1 MKKMKLKK
9 PKRVN
14 FIVFLII
21 ICILFLVVNF
31 LLKKIE
37 LNSNELFVKRL
48 LQKSNYYLIN
58 ENLDTNLTYKLFKF
72 DLKNPITIMDKV
84 FAYEKDIQTFAYIQ
98 NNFVDNPRVYIYSTH
113 PNEKYIDNTISY
125 ASLILQEKLNSLQV
139 ETIVEERSVV
149 EYLEDNN
156 LEFDDSYKATREFLS
171 DKLKIYDFDL
181 IIDLHRDAVNNTTI
195 KINNEEYAKIMFIQ
209 NVNYKDNITLANKL
223 NDILNEKY
231 SGITRGIYN
240 KYVDNFNQDLNNN
253 VLLIELGGNT
263 NTFEQVNNSI
273 DALAYSIKELLNEN

>member
-21 ICILFLVVNF
+21 ILILFLVVNF

-181 IIDLHRDAVNNTTI
+181 IIDLHRDAVNNTTV
-195 KINNEEYAKIMFIQ
+195 KINNKEYAKIMFVQ
-209 NVNYKDNITLANKL
+209 NVNYKNNIILANKL

>member
-98 NNFVDNPRVYIYSTH
+98 NNFVDNPKVYIYSTH

-149 EYLEDNN
+149 DYLEDNN

-171 DKLKIYDFDL
+171 DKLKTYDFDL
-181 IIDLHRDAVNNTTI
+181 IIDLHRDAVNNTTV
-195 KINNEEYAKIMFIQ
+195 KINNKEYAKIMFVQ

>member
-21 ICILFLVVNF
+21 IFILFLVANF

-98 NNFVDNPRVYIYSTH
+98 NNFVDNPKVYIYSTH

-139 ETIVEERSVV
+139 ETIVEERSVID
-149 EYLEDNN
+149 YLEDNN

-171 DKLKIYDFDL
+171 DKLKTYDFDL
-181 IIDLHRDAVNNTTI
+181 IIDLHRDAVNNTTV
-195 KINNEEYAKIMFIQ
+195 KINNKEYAKIMFVQ
-209 NVNYKDNITLANKL
+209 NVNYKNNIILANKL

>member
-9 PKRVN
+9 QKRVN
-14 FIVFLII
+14 FIVFVII

-37 LNSNELFVKRL
+37 LNSNELFIKKL

-98 NNFVDNPRVYIYSTH
+98 NNLVDNPRVYIYSTH

-149 EYLEDNN
+149 DYLEDNN

-171 DKLKIYDFDL
+171 DKLKTYDFDL
-181 IIDLHRDAVNNTTI
+181 IIDLHRDAVNNTTV
-195 KINNEEYAKIMFIQ
+195 KINNKEYAKIMFVQ

-231 SGITRGIYN
+231 PSITRGIYN

>member
-21 ICILFLVVNF
+21 ILILFLVINF
-31 LLKKIE
+31 ILKKIE

-181 IIDLHRDAVNNTTI
+181 IIDLHRDAVNNTTV
-195 KINNEEYAKIMFIQ
+195 KINNKEYAKIMFVQ

-263 NTFEQVNNSI
+263 NTFNQVNNSI

>member
-14 FIVFLII
+14 FIVFVII

-37 LNSNELFVKRL
+37 LNSNELFVKKL

-181 IIDLHRDAVNNTTI
+181 IIDLHRDAVNNTTV
-195 KINNEEYAKIMFIQ
+195 KINNKEYAKIMFVQ

-231 SGITRGIYN
+231 PGITRGIYN

>member
-14 FIVFLII
+14 FIVFVII

-37 LNSNELFVKRL
+37 LNSNELFVKKL

-72 DLKNPITIMDKV
+72 DLKNPITIMDRV

-98 NNFVDNPRVYIYSTH
+98 NNLVDNPKVYIYSTH

-149 EYLEDNN
+149 DYLEDNN

-195 KINNEEYAKIMFIQ
+195 KINNEEYAKIMFVQ
-209 NVNYKDNITLANKL
+209 NVNYKNNITLANKL
-223 NDILNEKY
+223 NNILNEKY

>member
-9 PKRVN
+9 PKRIN

-21 ICILFLVVNF
+21 ILILFLVVNF

-37 LNSNELFVKRL
+37 LNSNELFVKKL

-98 NNFVDNPRVYIYSTH
+98 NNFVDNPKVYIYSTH

-171 DKLKIYDFDL
+171 DKLKTYDFDL
-181 IIDLHRDAVNNTTI
+181 IIDLHRDAVNNTTV
-195 KINNEEYAKIMFIQ
+195 KINNKEYAKIMFVQ

-263 NTFEQVNNSI
+263 NTFNQVNNSI

>member
-9 PKRVN
+9 PKRIN

-21 ICILFLVVNF
+21 ILILFLVVNF
-31 LLKKIE
+31 LLKRIE
-37 LNSNELFVKRL
+37 LNSNELFVKKL

-149 EYLEDNN
+149 DYLEDNN

-171 DKLKIYDFDL
+171 DKLKTYDFDL
-181 IIDLHRDAVNNTTI
+181 IIDLHRDAVNNTTV
-195 KINNEEYAKIMFIQ
+195 KINNKEYAKIMFVQ

-231 SGITRGIYN
+231 PGITRGIYN

>member
-181 IIDLHRDAVNNTTI
+181 IIDLHRDAVNNTTV
-195 KINNEEYAKIMFIQ
+195 KINNKEYAKIMFVQ

-263 NTFEQVNNSI
+263 NTFNQVNNSI
-273 DALAYSIKELLNEN
+273 AALAYSIKELLNEN

>member
-9 PKRVN
+9 PKRIN
-14 FIVFLII
+14 FIIFVII
-21 ICILFLVVNF
+21 ILILFLVVNF

-149 EYLEDNN
+149 DYLEDNN

-171 DKLKIYDFDL
+171 DKLKTYDFDL
-181 IIDLHRDAVNNTTI
+181 IIDLHRDAVNNTTV
-195 KINNEEYAKIMFIQ
+195 KINNKEYAKIMFVQ

>member
-9 PKRVN
+9 PKRIN

-21 ICILFLVVNF
+21 ILILFLVVNF

-149 EYLEDNN
+149 DYLEDNN

-171 DKLKIYDFDL
+171 DKLKTYDFDL
-181 IIDLHRDAVNNTTI
+181 IIDLHRDAVNNTTV
-195 KINNEEYAKIMFIQ
+195 KINNKEYAKIMFVQ

>member
-9 PKRVN
+9 PKRIN
-14 FIVFLII
+14 FIIFVII
-21 ICILFLVVNF
+21 ILILFLVVNF

-37 LNSNELFVKRL
+37 LNSNELFVKKL

-98 NNFVDNPRVYIYSTH
+98 NNFVDNPKVYIYSTH

-139 ETIVEERSVV
+139 ETIVEERSVID
-149 EYLEDNN
+149 YLEDNN

-171 DKLKIYDFDL
+171 DKLKTYDFDL
-181 IIDLHRDAVNNTTI
+181 IIDLHRDAVNNTTV
-195 KINNEEYAKIMFIQ
+195 KINNKEYAKIMFVQ

>member
-195 KINNEEYAKIMFIQ
+195 KINNEEYAKIMFVQ

>member
-21 ICILFLVVNF
+21 VLILFLVVNF

-139 ETIVEERSVV
+139 ETIVEERSVID
-149 EYLEDNN
+149 YLEDNN

-171 DKLKIYDFDL
+171 DKLKTYDFDL
-181 IIDLHRDAVNNTTI
+181 IIDLHRDAVNNTTV
-195 KINNEEYAKIMFIQ
+195 KINNKEYAKIMFVQ

-231 SGITRGIYN
+231 PGITRGIYN

>member
-9 PKRVN
+9 PKRIN

-21 ICILFLVVNF
+21 ILILFLVVNF

-37 LNSNELFVKRL
+37 LNSNELFVKKL

-98 NNFVDNPRVYIYSTH
+98 NNFVDNPKVYIYSTH

-181 IIDLHRDAVNNTTI
+181 IIDLHRDAVNNTTV
-195 KINNEEYAKIMFIQ
+195 KINNKEYAKIMFVQ

>member
-21 ICILFLVVNF
+21 ILILFLVVNF

-72 DLKNPITIMDKV
+72 DLKNPITIMNKV

-139 ETIVEERSVV
+139 ETIVEERSVID
-149 EYLEDNN
+149 YLEDNN

-171 DKLKIYDFDL
+171 DKLKTYDFDL
-181 IIDLHRDAVNNTTI
+181 IIDLHRDAVNNTTV
-195 KINNEEYAKIMFIQ
+195 KINNKEYAKIMFVQ

-263 NTFEQVNNSI
+263 NTFNQVNNSI

>member
-1 MKKMKLKK
+1 MKRMKLKK

-14 FIVFLII
+14 FIVFVII

-31 LLKKIE
+31 FLKKIE
-37 LNSNELFVKRL
+37 LNSNELFVKKL

-72 DLKNPITIMDKV
+72 DLKNPITIMDRV

-98 NNFVDNPRVYIYSTH
+98 NNLVDNPKVYIYSTH

-149 EYLEDNN
+149 DYLEDNN

-171 DKLKIYDFDL
+171 DKLKMYDFDL

-195 KINNEEYAKIMFIQ
+195 KINNEEYAKIMFVQ
-209 NVNYKDNITLANKL
+209 NVNYKNNITLANKL
-223 NDILNEKY
+223 NNILNEKY

>member
-181 IIDLHRDAVNNTTI
+181 IIDLHRDAVNNTTV
-195 KINNEEYAKIMFIQ
+195 KINNKEYAKIMFVQ
-209 NVNYKDNITLANKL
+209 NVNYKNNITLANKL

>member
-21 ICILFLVVNF
+21 IFILFLVVNF

-98 NNFVDNPRVYIYSTH
+98 NNFVDNPKVYIYSTH

-139 ETIVEERSVV
+139 ETIVEERSVID
-149 EYLEDNN
+149 YLEDNN

-171 DKLKIYDFDL
+171 DKLKTYDFDL
-181 IIDLHRDAVNNTTI
+181 IIDLHRDAVNNTTV
-195 KINNEEYAKIMFIQ
+195 KINNKEYAKIMFVQ
-209 NVNYKDNITLANKL
+209 NVNYKNNIILANKL

>member
-181 IIDLHRDAVNNTTI
+181 IIDLHRDAVNNTTV
-195 KINNEEYAKIMFIQ
+195 KINNKEYAKIMFVQ
-209 NVNYKDNITLANKL
+209 NVNYKNNIILANKL

>member
-21 ICILFLVVNF
+21 ILILFLVVNF
-31 LLKKIE
+31 ILKKIE

-181 IIDLHRDAVNNTTI
+181 IIDLHRDAVNNTTV
-195 KINNEEYAKIMFIQ
+195 KINNKEYAKIMFVQ

-231 SGITRGIYN
+231 PGITRGIYN

>member
-9 PKRVN
+9 PKRIN

-149 EYLEDNN
+149 DYLEDNN

-171 DKLKIYDFDL
+171 DKLKTYDFDL
-181 IIDLHRDAVNNTTI
+181 IIDLHRDAVNNTTV
-195 KINNEEYAKIMFIQ
+195 KINNKEYAKIMFVQ

-263 NTFEQVNNSI
+263 NTFNQVNNSI